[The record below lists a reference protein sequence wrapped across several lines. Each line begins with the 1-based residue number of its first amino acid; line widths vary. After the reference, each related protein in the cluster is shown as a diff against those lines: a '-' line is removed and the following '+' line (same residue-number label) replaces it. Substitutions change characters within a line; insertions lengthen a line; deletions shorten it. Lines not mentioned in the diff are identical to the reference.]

1 MVANTDAGAT
11 YVARQ
16 NGYTSL
22 RDEQRRQSAVLA
34 KLRLATFLPAVV
46 AVVWWLGFSGGIPAF
61 AAGVLLLLAFGVL
74 VLRHAR
80 VEERAAW
87 FEALRLVNARG
98 SARLARNWDALPP
111 APPLPAVDVS
121 GHPYAIDLDVFGRA
135 SLFQW
140 IGPAATE
147 AGQLTLATWLLSGA
161 APAEINARQPA
172 IAELASLDGWRE
184 ELGAFGVLA
193 AGERRDSIG
202 TFLRWAE
209 SPGPALR
216 GIRVIQAA
224 VYVIVACLWI
234 LGGLHFSGVM
244 PNGLWGIPLLTGLV
258 LSFAT
263 VGPVSRAFDQ
273 AGAGERTLAQ
283 YAGIF
288 GHVAAQPF
296 KSPRLG
302 AVQQRMTAEGRPA
315 ADAMRVLNRILSFAD
330 LRRGAAMLH
339 FLIQALTLW
348 DFHCLFAL
356 EGWRRGAGSRVRGW
370 FKATGELDA
379 LSCLATIRHDNPHWC
394 FPKLSSGSSDR
405 VYRAVGLGHPLLPED
420 RRVANDVE
428 LGPPGT
434 VLLVT
439 GSNMSGKS
447 TLLRA
452 IGANAVLAQCGAPV
466 CATSLQLPPCDVQT
480 SIRIQDSLEHGVSY
494 FMAALARLKGVVD
507 AAEREPGD
515 RALLYLLD
523 EILQGTNSAE
533 RGIAV
538 QAVAR
543 HLLDAGAIGAMTT
556 HDLNLAGEEPLRST
570 AHLVHFTEIVD
581 PDGTM
586 RFDYRLRQGIATSR
600 NALRLMQL
608 IGIDISSSSVDAL
621 AFPLRSTPAEME
633 DRS

>member
-1 MVANTDAGAT
+1 MHERVESGQAAAT
-11 YVARQ
+11 YEAGQDR
-16 NGYTSL
+16 YTSL
-22 RDEQRRQSAVLA
+22 RDEQRRRSALLA
-34 KLRLATFLPAVV
+34 KLRLATFLPAV
-46 AVVWWLGFSGGIPAF
+46 AAFVWWLGFFGGMPAF
-61 AAGVLLLLAFGVL
+61 VLAVALLLAFGVL
-74 VLRHAR
+74 VVRHAR
-80 VEERAAW
+80 VEERAAR
-87 FEALRLVNARG
+87 FEALRLVNVRG
-98 SARLARNWDALPP
+98 SARLARDWDALPP
-111 APPLPAVDVS
+111 APAPAGAAVD

-147 AGQLTLATWLLSGA
+147 AGGVTLARWLLSPA
-161 APAEINARQPA
+161 SPAEIRSRQAA
-172 IAELASLDGWRE
+172 IAELAALPEWRE
-184 ELGAFGVLA
+184 ALAAFGVLG
-193 AGERRDSIG
+193 AGARRESLA

-209 SPGPALR
+209 SPRPAVRWPGLLR
-216 GIRVIQAA
+216 A
-224 VYVIVACLWI
+224 VVYLIVATLWM
-234 LGGLHFSGVM
+234 LGGLHFSGLM
-244 PNGLWGIPLLTGLV
+244 PNSLWGIPLLAGMI

-263 VGPVSRAFDQ
+263 AWPLTRAFEE

-288 GHVAAQPF
+288 AHIASQRFASPGLAAI
-296 KSPRLG
+296 
-302 AVQQRMTAEGRPA
+302 QQRMTAEGRPA
-315 ADAMRVLNRILSFAD
+315 PEAMRALNRILSFAD
-330 LRRGAAMLH
+330 LRRGAALLH
-339 FLIQALTLW
+339 FPIQALTLW

-356 EGWRRGAGSRVRGW
+356 ERWRRAAGVHVGGW
-370 FKATGELDA
+370 FDAAGELDA
-379 LSCLATIRHDNPHWC
+379 LSCLAAIHHDNPGWR
-394 FPKLSSGSSDR
+394 FPELTSGVVTDR
-405 VYRAVGLGHPLLPED
+405 SYRAVALGHPLLPDD

-452 IGANAVLAQCGAPV
+452 IGANAVLAQCGAPA
-466 CATSLQLPPCDVQT
+466 CAESLRLPPCDVQT
-480 SIRIQDSLEHGVSY
+480 SIRIQDSLEQGVSY

-543 HLLDAGAIGAMTT
+543 HLLDAGAVGAMTT
-556 HDLNLAGEEPLRST
+556 HDLNIAAEEPLKST
-570 AHLVHFTEIVD
+570 ARLVHFTETVD
-581 PDGTM
+581 EDGTM
-586 RFDYRLRQGIATSR
+586 RFDYRLREGIATSR

-608 IGIDISSSSVDAL
+608 IGIDIGTASL
-621 AFPLRSTPAEME
+621 P
-633 DRS
+633 